1 MINLIQTEFSKLKRQ
16 KTIFII
22 TGVLLLFWAGMT
34 FWNFHVP
41 QKSFEDFY
49 MKYSS
54 YLAMLLPF
62 LLGLLFIKI
71 YHAEYQNDFLK
82 ELLQIPV
89 SMNQLFYAKILFSFL
104 AAVIIMLLNCL
115 LIVVSAVICR
125 STDIGIYQIL
135 MLIRFFLLIALAMP
149 FTMFPVFL
157 VTALVSGN
165 TIFSSTVCFIYS
177 LSGIIGISQ
186 LAGTHPL
193 SSMLNILFGNQL
205 SSIAT
210 DGKNLM
216 YIVDVML
223 FVFITVVSVKVFYKV
238 KRGDKYKQDQEDY
251 RVRKWNN
258 FKEFCVHV
266 IMGIDIVLIG
276 ILLILMEI
284 LFMIISAIW
293 ESADKIIHRLEVKI

>member
-22 TGVLLLFWAGMT
+22 TGVLLLFWTGIT
-34 FWNFHVP
+34 FWHYHVP
-41 QKSFEDFY
+41 QKNFEDFY

-71 YHAEYQNDFLK
+71 YHAEYQNDILK

-89 SMNQLFYAKILFSFL
+89 SMNQLFCAKILFSFL

-125 STDIGIYQIL
+125 STDIGVYQIL

-205 SSIAT
+205 SSIAM

-238 KRGDKYKQDQEDY
+238 KRGDKYK
-251 RVRKWNN
+251 
-258 FKEFCVHV
+258 
-266 IMGIDIVLIG
+266 
-276 ILLILMEI
+276 
-284 LFMIISAIW
+284 
-293 ESADKIIHRLEVKI
+293 

>member
-22 TGVLLLFWAGMT
+22 TGVLLLFWTGMT
-34 FWNFHVP
+34 FWNYHVP

-71 YHAEYQNDFLK
+71 YHAEYQNNTLK
-82 ELLQIPV
+82 ELLQIPA

-157 VTALVSGN
+157 VTALASGN

-238 KRGDKYKQDQEDY
+238 KRGDKYK
-251 RVRKWNN
+251 
-258 FKEFCVHV
+258 
-266 IMGIDIVLIG
+266 
-276 ILLILMEI
+276 
-284 LFMIISAIW
+284 
-293 ESADKIIHRLEVKI
+293 